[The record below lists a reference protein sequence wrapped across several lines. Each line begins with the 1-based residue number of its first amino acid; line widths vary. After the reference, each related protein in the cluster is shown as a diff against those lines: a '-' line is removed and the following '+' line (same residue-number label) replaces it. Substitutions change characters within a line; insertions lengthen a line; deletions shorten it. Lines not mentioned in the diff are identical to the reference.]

1 MKRIA
6 LLSAF
11 VLILTLRPWDAD
23 AECSMCKAIVE
34 TNDQAANT
42 GAANVSA
49 GINNGILYL
58 MGSVYTVLMILAYIF
73 FKGPIQ
79 ERLKASR
86 ERK

>member
-1 MKRIA
+1 MNRFALPIIA
-6 LLSAF
+6 LLLLLLLS
-11 VLILTLRPWDAD
+11 WDAS
-23 AECSMCKAIVE
+23 AQCSMCKAIVE

-58 MGSVYTVLMILAYIF
+58 MGAVYTVLMILAYVF

-79 ERLKASR
+79 ERLQAAR